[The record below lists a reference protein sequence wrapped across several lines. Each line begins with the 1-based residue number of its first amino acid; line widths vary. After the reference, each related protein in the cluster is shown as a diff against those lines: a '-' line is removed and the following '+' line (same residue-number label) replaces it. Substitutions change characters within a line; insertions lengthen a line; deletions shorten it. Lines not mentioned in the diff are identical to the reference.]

1 MSQIRGR
8 FDRDADEAA
17 KNYSV
22 SVQFDRRLYADDI
35 AGSTA
40 HARMLGRQGI
50 IPQKDADAIVGGL
63 EEIKGEIEHGVFQ
76 FNPELEDI
84 HMNIEARLIEKIGEA
99 GGKLH
104 AARSRNDQ
112 VATDLRLYTRRAI
125 SDAVAAIGRLQSAI
139 VSLAEANREVVV
151 PGYTHL
157 QRAQPVLLAHHLLAY
172 FEMLGRDAARFK
184 CCQKRVDI
192 LPLGSGALAGV
203 TYDID
208 RESVAAELSFSGVSD
223 NSIDA
228 VADRDFVVE
237 YQSAA
242 AICMMHLSR
251 LAEEVI
257 LWSSSE
263 FGLIEVD
270 DGYATGSSIMPQKK
284 NADIAELARGKTGR
298 VYGNLIALLTTLKG
312 LPLAYNRDLQEDK
325 EGFFD
330 TVDTLLATL
339 KVFAGMVATLRVNA
353 ANAER
358 AVRQGHLLAT
368 DIADYLVR
376 KGAAFRSAH
385 EVVAQLVNHAVS
397 AGKDLAELTIEE
409 YRGFSALFD
418 KDVLEITVE
427 SSLATR
433 DQVGGTAPK
442 RVAAALAEAR
452 RSLGEVDGQ

>member
-8 FDRDADEAA
+8 FDRDADESA
-17 KNYSV
+17 KSYSV

-35 AGSTA
+35 AGSIA
-40 HARMLGRQGI
+40 HARMLGKQGI
-50 IPQKDADAIVGGL
+50 IPQNDADAIIAGL
-63 EEIKGEIEHGVFQ
+63 KEIKAEIERGSFQ
-76 FNPELEDI
+76 FKPELEDI

-104 AARSRNDQ
+104 TARSRNDQ

-125 SDAVAAIGRLQSAI
+125 TDAVAAIGRLQSAI

-172 FEMLGRDAARFK
+172 FEMLGRDASRFK
-184 CCQKRVDI
+184 CCRKRVDV

-203 TYDID
+203 AYDID
-208 RESVAAELSFSGVSD
+208 REAIAEELGFDWISG

-251 LAEEVI
+251 LAEEVV

-263 FGLIEVD
+263 FGFIEVD
-270 DGYATGSSIMPQKK
+270 DAYATGSSIMPQKK
-284 NADIAELARGKTGR
+284 NPDMAELARGKTGR
-298 VYGNLIALLTTLKG
+298 VYGNLLALLTTLKG

-339 KVFAGMVATLRVNA
+339 EVFAGMVATLRVNA

-358 AVRQGHLLAT
+358 AVRQGYLLAT
-368 DIADYLVR
+368 DLADYLVK
-376 KGAAFRSAH
+376 KGAAFRAAH
-385 EVVAQLVNHAVS
+385 ETVARLVNDAV
-397 AGKDLAELTIEE
+397 ATGKSLSELTIEE
-409 YRGFSALFD
+409 YRGFSPLFAE
-418 KDVLEITVE
+418 DVLEITVE
-427 SSLATR
+427 SSLGAR

-442 RVAAALAEAR
+442 RVAAALAAAR
-452 RSLGEVDGQ
+452 TSLGKVKSQ